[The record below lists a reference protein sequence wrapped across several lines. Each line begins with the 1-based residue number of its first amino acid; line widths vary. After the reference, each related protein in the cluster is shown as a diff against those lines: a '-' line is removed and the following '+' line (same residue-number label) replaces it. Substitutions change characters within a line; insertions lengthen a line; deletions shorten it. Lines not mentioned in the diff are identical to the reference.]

1 MKNAFKNIS
10 ELKMIFF
17 DFDGVFTDNRVIVM
31 EDGTEA
37 VICHRGDGM
46 GIEALRKTNLP
57 ILVISKEENKV
68 VEARCSKLKIPCLQ
82 GVQNKKAVLI
92 QWLNENSINPDNTIY
107 VGNDINDLE
116 CLALVGC
123 SVAVNDAVDEVLN
136 IANIILKKSGGH
148 GAIRELCD
156 MIINQNSR

>member
-1 MKNAFKNIS
+1 MKQLPKNI
-10 ELKMIFF
+10 EALIC

-136 IANIILKKSGGH
+136 IADIILKKSGGH

-156 MIINQNSR
+156 MIINQNSH